1 MDGPMNGS
9 LNGPSA
15 VPAAGSSAGS
25 AVGSAVGPTAVHT
38 AAPPALRT
46 ARLDLLPLRVPDAE
60 EMAVVLSDPGLY
72 AFIGGSPLGAD
83 ELRGRYGRQVAGS
96 PDPAVVWWNWV
107 IRLRTEECLAG
118 TVQAT
123 VEGPV
128 AEVAWV
134 VGAPWQG
141 QGIAREAAAALVA
154 WCGESGGV
162 REVVAHIHPD
172 HAASA
177 AVATAVGLT
186 PTEEWQDGEVRWRL
200 VLPPVPQ
207 REGLSFG

>member
-1 MDGPMNGS
+1 MRTPMND
-9 LNGPSA
+9 PSA
-15 VPAAGSSAGS
+15 VPAPGS
-25 AVGSAVGPTAVHT
+25 A
-38 AAPPALRT
+38 AAPAAMRT
-46 ARLDLLPLRVPDAE
+46 ARLDLLPLRVSDAE
-60 EMAVVLSDPGLY
+60 EMAVALSDPGLH
-72 AFIGGSPLGAD
+72 AFIGGSPMDVD
-83 ELRGRYGRQVAGS
+83 ELRARYGRQVAGS

-123 VEGPV
+123 VAGPV

-141 QGIAREAAAALVA
+141 RGIAKEAVAALVA
-154 WCGESGGV
+154 WFGEVGGV

-172 HAASA
+172 HAVSA
-177 AVATAVGLT
+177 AVARAVGLA

-200 VLPPVPQ
+200 VLPPAPGHP
-207 REGLSFG
+207 RA